1 MIINALDRLLAF
13 LLITV
18 LLFVV
23 PVYYQYQR
31 QEDINYQLIW
41 LEVQKTADLICEL
54 GYVEENS
61 LTGLQALLGATG
73 ASYRIT
79 LSHLRKSYVENE
91 SDEEMLIYYAGDYN
105 AEIYRQIRE
114 NGRYKMD
121 LGDFFYISVE
131 NTSKTP
137 FQQLKAALGF
147 RQAGVTMVA
156 RSGGLIRAEGL

>member
-1 MIINALDRLLAF
+1 MIISALDRLLAL

-31 QEDINYQLIW
+31 QEDINYQLVW
-41 LEVQKTADLICEL
+41 LETQKTADLICEL
-54 GYVEENS
+54 GYIEENS

-79 LSHLRKSYVENE
+79 LSHLQKSYVANE
-91 SDEEMLIYYAGDYN
+91 AEEEMQIYYEGDYN
-105 AEIYRQIRE
+105 AEIYRQIKE
-114 NGRYKMD
+114 NGKYKMD

-137 FQQLKAALGF
+137 FQQLKAVLGF
-147 RQAGVTMVA
+147 RQEGAAIVS
-156 RSGGLIRAEGL
+156 RSGGLVRAEGL

>member
-1 MIINALDRLLAF
+1 MIISALDRLLAL

-31 QEDINYQLIW
+31 QEDINYQLVW
-41 LEVQKTADLICEL
+41 LETQKTADLICEL
-54 GYVEENS
+54 GYIEENS

-79 LSHLRKSYVENE
+79 LSHLRKSYAANAEE
-91 SDEEMLIYYAGDYN
+91 DEMQIYYVGDYN

-114 NGRYKMD
+114 NGKYRMD

-137 FQQLKAALGF
+137 FQQLKAVLGF
-147 RQAGVTMVA
+147 RQEGAAIVT
-156 RSGGLIRAEGL
+156 RSGGLVRAEGL